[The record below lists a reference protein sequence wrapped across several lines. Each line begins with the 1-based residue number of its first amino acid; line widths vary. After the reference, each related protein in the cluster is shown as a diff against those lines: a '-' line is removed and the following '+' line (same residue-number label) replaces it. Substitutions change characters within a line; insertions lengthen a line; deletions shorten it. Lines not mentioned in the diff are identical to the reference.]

1 MKSTLVMVLL
11 LSVVLTSCKKDEA
24 TFLMEQQEEIKKQ
37 EQVFTKINNSWSF
50 TAQPI
55 TVTSQRLT
63 QDWPEWRTFLKELS
77 QKPKSTLGA
86 FKQKAKTLST
96 QAATLNTTLP
106 LIYNVPEVRSRIA
119 TITTHINS
127 LNLYLHLGIIPEGKV
142 TTLIPAINQELK
154 SVQLQ
159 MAEIDQINSI
169 KIEDGEQDM
178 IRMLDTTRAI
188 STN

>member
-1 MKSTLVMVLL
+1 MKSSVAIVLLVMMG
-11 LSVVLTSCKKDEA
+11 LSSCKKDEA
-24 TFLMEQQEEIKKQ
+24 TFLLEQQKELKKQ
-37 EQVFTKINNSWSF
+37 EQVFTKINNCWSF

-55 TVTSQRLT
+55 TATSQRLT
-63 QDWPEWRTFLKELS
+63 QDWPAWRTFLKELS
-77 QKPKSTLGA
+77 QKPKSTIGA

-96 QAATLNTTLP
+96 QAAALNETLP
-106 LIYNVPEVRSRIA
+106 PAYNVPEVRSRIA

-142 TTLIPAINQELK
+142 TSLIPAINQELK

-188 STN
+188 STP